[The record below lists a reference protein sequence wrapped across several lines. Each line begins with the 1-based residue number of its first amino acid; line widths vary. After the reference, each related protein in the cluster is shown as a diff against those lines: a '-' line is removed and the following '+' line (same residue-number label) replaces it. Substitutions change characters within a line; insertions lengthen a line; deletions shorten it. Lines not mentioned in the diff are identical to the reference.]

1 MNSGMYAALT
11 GNLSAQRRLDVI
23 SNNLANA
30 NTAGFKAD
38 RIQFESILANVKNS
52 TEGPI
57 FSNERYSTD
66 FSSGALRQ
74 TGNALDVALEGD
86 GFFAVNTPQGIAY
99 TRQGSFHRGTG
110 GRLVTADGYEV
121 QGAGG
126 PITVNGGKI
135 EIGSDGTVSVQQA
148 GQATA
153 TTVGVIAKVDFP
165 KPYAMEK
172 LGNGLFRPS
181 DPQAGTVAST
191 AGVKQGYLETS
202 NVNAVVEMSRLIET
216 SRYFEICAKAV
227 KTYDDLTNRAANDLG
242 KV

>member
-30 NTAGFKAD
+30 STTGFKAD
-38 RIQFESILANVKNS
+38 RIQFESVLANVKNS
-52 TEGPI
+52 TDGPI
-57 FSNERYSTD
+57 FSNDRYSTD
-66 FSSGALRQ
+66 FSAGGMQQ

-86 GFFAVNTPQGIAY
+86 GFFVVNTPQGTAY
-99 TRQGSFHRGTG
+99 TRQGSFHRSAT

-121 QGAGG
+121 QGGGG
-126 PITVNGGKI
+126 PITVNGGKV
-135 EIGSDGTVSVQQA
+135 EIGDDGTVSVQQP
-148 GQATA
+148 GQTTS
-153 TTVGVIAKVDFP
+153 TTVGTIATVDFP

-181 DPQAGTVAST
+181 DPQAATVAST

-202 NVNAVVEMSRLIET
+202 NVKAVVEMSRLIEA

-227 KTYDDLTNRAANDLG
+227 KTYDDMNNRAANDLG
-242 KV
+242 KI

>member
-11 GNLSAQRRLDVI
+11 GNLSAQRRLDVV

-30 NTAGFKAD
+30 NTTGFKAD

-52 TEGPI
+52 TDGPV
-57 FSNERYSTD
+57 FSNDRYSTD
-66 FSSGALRQ
+66 FSSGGLQQ

-86 GFFAVNTPQGIAY
+86 GFFVVNTPQGIAY
-99 TRQGSFHRGTG
+99 TRQGSFHRSAN

-121 QGAGG
+121 QGSGG
-126 PITVNGGKI
+126 AITVNGGKV
-135 EIGSDGTVSVQQA
+135 EIGNDGTVSVQQA
-148 GQATA
+148 GQTAA
-153 TTVGVIAKVDFP
+153 TTVGTLTTVDFP

-181 DPQAGTVAST
+181 DPQAATVAST

-202 NVNAVVEMSRLIET
+202 NVKAVVEMSRLIEA

-227 KTYDDLTNRAANDLG
+227 KTYDDMNNRAANDLG
-242 KV
+242 KI